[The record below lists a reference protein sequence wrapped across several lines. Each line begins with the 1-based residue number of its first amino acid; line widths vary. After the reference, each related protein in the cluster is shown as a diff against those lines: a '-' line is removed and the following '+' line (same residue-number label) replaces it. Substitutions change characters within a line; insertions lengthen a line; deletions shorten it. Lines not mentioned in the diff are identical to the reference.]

1 MDKELIRLKEV
12 SKSIGLSTSTL
23 RKKIKN
29 NELKGVLIG
38 GNYYVRPNDYYAFI
52 YDIECKKYGIP
63 KQIMDQLLQEERKKR
78 NKELMDKMGANTL
91 DETSQKFIIDAL
103 SFIK

>member
-38 GNYYVRPNDYYAFI
+38 GNYYVRPNDYYKFI
-52 YDIECKKYGIP
+52 YNIECAKFGIAP
-63 KQIMDQLLQEERKKR
+63 EIMDKLIQEERNKR
-78 NKELMDKMGANTL
+78 NKELISQIGAGKV
-91 DETSQKFIIDAL
+91 DETSQNFIINAL
-103 SFIK
+103 SLIK